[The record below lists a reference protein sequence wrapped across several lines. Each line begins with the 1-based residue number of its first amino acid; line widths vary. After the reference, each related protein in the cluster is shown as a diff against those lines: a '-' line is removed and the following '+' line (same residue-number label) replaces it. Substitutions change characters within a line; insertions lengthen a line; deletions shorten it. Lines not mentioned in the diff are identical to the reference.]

1 MQLRLDRS
9 RALVGFAVLG
19 ISVVIV
25 AIVVAPRSRGSSL
38 PPAPAPTEGTCTDL
52 AREVDPSKVPVD
64 SGYDPEKNLV
74 YAHVNGRTYVMGPED
89 PVCRSL
95 TAARTVIDHTMEA
108 NTENMAAAC
117 GAGPARPAA
126 RARGPAPTTFT
137 SLSPDVYEPCGVERS
152 GDAVFVAGCG
162 GAIVRVSS
170 GGTTGRAQKAPGE
183 IVALDALAGGGE
195 TDAVWVLFA
204 TG

>member
-1 MQLRLDRS
+1 MQLRLDRT

-108 NTENMAAAC
+108 NTENMAVAC
-117 GAGPARPAA
+117 NTM
-126 RARGPAPTTFT
+126 RG
-137 SLSPDVYEPCGVERS
+137 
-152 GDAVFVAGCG
+152 
-162 GAIVRVSS
+162 
-170 GGTTGRAQKAPGE
+170 
-183 IVALDALAGGGE
+183 IVANKRTEFRGHAVDLA
-195 TDAVWVLFA
+195 AAQRFISRRCA
-204 TG
+204 TSKP